1 MLIIK
6 LKLFKTFTLILSY
19 FGWMLAGFFIWLV
32 TYYFCLRHSS
42 VSLTWVITA
51 TSSVYNPSVYL
62 EVKDSQLQSSLAC
75 YNDAVT
81 IYDGKQRNSSWAEG
95 GGAAVAKSHSNICV
109 NMQDRQIEI
118 SLQHHNHL

>member
-1 MLIIK
+1 MNV
-6 LKLFKTFTLILSY
+6 
-19 FGWMLAGFFIWLV
+19 GGFFIWFV

-81 IYDGKQRNSSWAEG
+81 IYDGKHCRSSWGEG
-95 GGAAVAKSHSNICV
+95 GVVTKSHSNACAY
-109 NMQDRQIEI
+109 MQDGQLGI

>member
-1 MLIIK
+1 MNV
-6 LKLFKTFTLILSY
+6 
-19 FGWMLAGFFIWLV
+19 GGFLIWLV

-81 IYDGKQRNSSWAEG
+81 IYDGKQRNSSIVGLHGRG
-95 GGAAVAKSHSNICV
+95 GGCKKSQLYMYIHAGWTARHFY
-109 NMQDRQIEI
+109 M
-118 SLQHHNHL
+118 

>member
-1 MLIIK
+1 MIK
-6 LKLFKTFTLILSY
+6 RFDYKVYVYPVLFWVNV
-19 FGWMLAGFFIWLV
+19 GGFFLIWLV
-32 TYYFCLRHSS
+32 KYYFCLRHSS

-81 IYDGKQRNSSWAEG
+81 IYDGKQRNSSWG
-95 GGAAVAKSHSNICV
+95 GVCV
-109 NMQDRQIEI
+109 QKVRVLYVYTCRMD
-118 SLQHHNHL
+118 S

>member
-1 MLIIK
+1 
-6 LKLFKTFTLILSY
+6 
-19 FGWMLAGFFIWLV
+19 MLAGFFIWLV

-42 VSLTWVITA
+42 VSLTWVITS

-75 YNDAVT
+75 YNYAVT
-81 IYDGKQRNSSWAEG
+81 IYDGEQRNSSWGG
-95 GGAAVAKSHSNICV
+95 GGAKSQSNICV
-109 NMQDRQIEI
+109 YMQNGQLDI